1 MIDWFFS
8 SGKVKYSK
16 QLWRLNIWLYL
27 LPSNSEKKLNTMQ
40 TKNENGVK
48 KDANRENI
56 LKIAREIFSK
66 YGFKKTT
73 LDDIANAVRKG
84 KSSLYYYFESKEDL
98 FQAVI
103 MKEVDI
109 LAHELEIVINR
120 NTDPIDKLR
129 DYILTKL
136 TTFRSLAN
144 FYHAIENDVTAVGF
158 INDVKRRYDL
168 DEIRM
173 IKRILIEGVR
183 KNEFEIYDFNLAA
196 IGITTAIKGLEM
208 PLSAG
213 TYGNVNIENSVDIIL
228 KIICYGIMKR

>member
-1 MIDWFFS
+1 M
-8 SGKVKYSK
+8 
-16 QLWRLNIWLYL
+16 
-27 LPSNSEKKLNTMQ
+27 LPVLTQQKGNKMQ
-40 TKNENGVK
+40 TKNETGYK
-48 KDANRENI
+48 KDLNRENI

-84 KSSLYYYFESKEDL
+84 KSSLYYYFASKEDL

-158 INDVKRRYDL
+158 INDIKRRYEM

-213 TYGNVNIENSVDIIL
+213 TYGNVNLESSVDIIL
-228 KIICYGIMKR
+228 KIICYGIMKRGKPLFKNI

>member
-1 MIDWFFS
+1 
-8 SGKVKYSK
+8 
-16 QLWRLNIWLYL
+16 
-27 LPSNSEKKLNTMQ
+27 MQ
-40 TKNENGVK
+40 TKNGAGHK
-48 KDANRENI
+48 KDLNRENI

-84 KSSLYYYFESKEDL
+84 KSSLYYYFDSKEDL

-109 LAHELEIVINR
+109 LGHELDIVINR

-136 TTFRSLAN
+136 ATFRSLAN

-158 INDVKRRYDL
+158 INDMKRRYEL

-208 PLSAG
+208 PLTAG
-213 TYGNVNIENSVDIIL
+213 NYGNVNLESSVDIIL

>member
-1 MIDWFFS
+1 MQEF
-8 SGKVKYSK
+8 GK
-16 QLWRLNIWLYL
+16 
-27 LPSNSEKKLNTMQ
+27 
-40 TKNENGVK
+40 NGNK
-48 KDANRENI
+48 KDVNRETI

-84 KSSLYYYFESKEDL
+84 KSSLYYYFNSKEDL

-103 MKEVDI
+103 MKEVEI

-120 NTDPIDKLR
+120 NTDPVDKLR

-136 TTFRSLAN
+136 ATFRNLAN
-144 FYHAIENDVTAVGF
+144 FYHAIENDITAVGF
-158 INDVKRRYDL
+158 IDEVKLKYEQ

-213 TYGNVNIENSVDIIL
+213 NYGDVNLERSVDTIL

>member
-1 MIDWFFS
+1 M
-8 SGKVKYSK
+8 
-16 QLWRLNIWLYL
+16 Q
-27 LPSNSEKKLNTMQ
+27 NSTDTAN
-40 TKNENGVK
+40 K
-48 KDANRENI
+48 KDVNRENI

-66 YGFKKTT
+66 YGYKKTT

-84 KSSLYYYFESKEDL
+84 KSSLYYYFKSKEDL

-109 LAHELEIVINR
+109 LAYELEIVINR
-120 NTDPIDKLR
+120 NTDPVDKLR
-129 DYILTKL
+129 DYILTKMA
-136 TTFRSLAN
+136 TFRNLAN

-158 INDVKRRYDL
+158 IDEVKLKYEQ

-208 PLSAG
+208 PLAAG
-213 TYGNVNIENSVDIIL
+213 NYSNANLERSVDIIL
-228 KIICYGIMKR
+228 KIMCYGIMKR

>member
-1 MIDWFFS
+1 M
-8 SGKVKYSK
+8 
-16 QLWRLNIWLYL
+16 QRLA
-27 LPSNSEKKLNTMQ
+27 
-40 TKNENGVK
+40 KNGTK
-48 KDANRENI
+48 KDVNRENI
-56 LKIAREIFSK
+56 LKIARDIFSK

-84 KSSLYYYFESKEDL
+84 KSSLYYYFNSKEDL

-103 MKEVDI
+103 MKEVEI

-120 NTDPIDKLR
+120 NTDPVDKLR

-136 TTFRSLAN
+136 ATFRNLAN

-158 INDVKRRYDL
+158 IDEVKRKYEQ

-208 PLSAG
+208 PLTAG
-213 TYGNVNIENSVDIIL
+213 NYGDLNLERSVDIIL

>member
-1 MIDWFFS
+1 MFS
-8 SGKVKYSK
+8 ISNAAKVSK
-16 QLWRLNIWLYL
+16 
-27 LPSNSEKKLNTMQ
+27 MQ
-40 TKNENGVK
+40 NKTINGNK
-48 KDANRENI
+48 KDQNKENI

-66 YGFKKTT
+66 YGYKKTT
-73 LDDIANAVRKG
+73 LDDIASAVRKG
-84 KSSLYYYFESKEDL
+84 KSSLYYYFKSKEDL

-103 MKEVDI
+103 MKEIDI
-109 LAHELEIVINR
+109 LAYELEIVINR
-120 NTDPIDKLR
+120 NTDPVDKLR

-136 TTFRSLAN
+136 AIFRGLAN

-158 INDVKRRYDL
+158 IEEMKARYEK

-208 PLSAG
+208 PLTAG
-213 TYGNVNIENSVDIIL
+213 NYSEVDLERTVDIIL
-228 KIICYGIMKR
+228 KIMCYGIMKR

>member
-1 MIDWFFS
+1 M
-8 SGKVKYSK
+8 
-16 QLWRLNIWLYL
+16 
-27 LPSNSEKKLNTMQ
+27 TMQ
-40 TKNENGVK
+40 NNNENGSK
-48 KDANRENI
+48 KDMNRENI

-66 YGFKKTT
+66 YGYKKTT

-84 KSSLYYYFESKEDL
+84 KSSLYYYFKSKEDL

-103 MKEVDI
+103 MKEVEI
-109 LAHELEIVINR
+109 LGRELDKVINR
-120 NTDPIDKLR
+120 NTDPVDKLH
-129 DYILTKL
+129 DYVLTKL

-144 FYHAIENDVTAVGF
+144 FYNALENDVTAIGF
-158 INDVKRRYDL
+158 IEDIKDRYEQN
-168 DEIRM
+168 EIRM

-196 IGITTAIKGLEM
+196 IGITMAIKGLEM

-213 TYGNVNIENSVDIIL
+213 VYSNINLERSVDIIL

>member
-1 MIDWFFS
+1 
-8 SGKVKYSK
+8 
-16 QLWRLNIWLYL
+16 
-27 LPSNSEKKLNTMQ
+27 MQ
-40 TKNENGVK
+40 TKNENGQK
-48 KDANRENI
+48 KDLNRENI
-56 LKIAREIFSK
+56 LKIARDIFSK

-158 INDVKRRYDL
+158 INDIKRRYEQ

-213 TYGNVNIENSVDIIL
+213 IYGNVNLENSVDIIL

>member
-1 MIDWFFS
+1 
-8 SGKVKYSK
+8 
-16 QLWRLNIWLYL
+16 
-27 LPSNSEKKLNTMQ
+27 MQ
-40 TKNENGVK
+40 TKNGVGQK
-48 KDANRENI
+48 KDLNRENI
-56 LKIAREIFSK
+56 LKIARDIFSK

-73 LDDIANAVRKG
+73 LDDIASAVRKG

-109 LAHELEIVINR
+109 LGHELDIVINR

-136 TTFRSLAN
+136 KTFRSLAN

-158 INDVKRRYDL
+158 INDIKRRYEM

-208 PLSAG
+208 PLTAG
-213 TYGNVNIENSVDIIL
+213 NYGKVNLESSVDIIL

>member
-1 MIDWFFS
+1 M
-8 SGKVKYSK
+8 
-16 QLWRLNIWLYL
+16 LN
-27 LPSNSEKKLNTMQ
+27 KG
-40 TKNENGVK
+40 ENGNK
-48 KDANRENI
+48 KDLNRENI

-66 YGFKKTT
+66 YGYKKTT

-84 KSSLYYYFESKEDL
+84 KSSLYYYFKSKEDL

-109 LAHELEIVINR
+109 LGRELETVINR
-120 NTDPIDKLR
+120 NTDPVDKLR

-136 TTFRSLAN
+136 ATFRGLAN
-144 FYHAIENDVTAVGF
+144 FYHAIESDITAVGF
-158 INDVKRRYDL
+158 IEDVKRKYEQ

-183 KNEFEIYDFNLAA
+183 KNEFEIYDFSLAA

-208 PLSAG
+208 PLTAG
-213 TYGNVNIENSVDIIL
+213 TYGDANLEQTVDIIL
-228 KIICYGIMKR
+228 KIMCYGIMRR

>member
-1 MIDWFFS
+1 MQDI
-8 SGKVKYSK
+8 SK
-16 QLWRLNIWLYL
+16 
-27 LPSNSEKKLNTMQ
+27 
-40 TKNENGVK
+40 NGNK

-66 YGFKKTT
+66 YGYKKTT

-84 KSSLYYYFESKEDL
+84 KSSLYYYFKSKEDL

-103 MKEVDI
+103 MKEVEI
-109 LAHELEIVINR
+109 LAYELEIVINR
-120 NTDPIDKLR
+120 NTDPVDKLR
-129 DYILTKL
+129 DYILTKMA
-136 TTFRSLAN
+136 TFRNLAN
-144 FYHAIENDVTAVGF
+144 FYHAIENDITAVGF
-158 INDVKRRYDL
+158 IDEVKLKYEQ

-208 PLSAG
+208 PLAAG
-213 TYGNVNIENSVDIIL
+213 NYSDVNLERSVDIIL
-228 KIICYGIMKR
+228 KIMCYGIMKR

>member
-1 MIDWFFS
+1 MQNAS
-8 SGKVKYSK
+8 E
-16 QLWRLNIWLYL
+16 
-27 LPSNSEKKLNTMQ
+27 NST
-40 TKNENGVK
+40 K
-48 KDANRENI
+48 KDINRENI
-56 LKIAREIFSK
+56 LKIAQEIFSK
-66 YGFKKTT
+66 YGYKKTT

-84 KSSLYYYFESKEDL
+84 KSSLYYYFKSKEDL

-109 LAHELEIVINR
+109 LARELDKVVNR
-120 NTDPIDKLR
+120 NTDPVDKLR
-129 DYILTKL
+129 DYILTKIN
-136 TTFRSLAN
+136 TFRNLAN
-144 FYHAIENDVTAVGF
+144 FYHALENDVTALGF
-158 INDVKRRYDL
+158 IEEIKSRYEQ

-213 TYGNVNIENSVDIIL
+213 TYGTVNLERSVDIIL
-228 KIICYGIMKR
+228 KIMCYGIMKR

>member
-1 MIDWFFS
+1 
-8 SGKVKYSK
+8 
-16 QLWRLNIWLYL
+16 
-27 LPSNSEKKLNTMQ
+27 MQ
-40 TKNENGVK
+40 TKLENGNNK
-48 KDANRENI
+48 KDQNRENI

-84 KSSLYYYFESKEDL
+84 KSSLYYYFKSKEDL

-109 LAHELEIVINR
+109 LGHELEIVINR
-120 NTDPIDKLR
+120 NTDPVDKLR

-136 TTFRSLAN
+136 ATFRSLAN

-158 INDVKRRYDL
+158 IDEIKMRYEQ

-208 PLSAG
+208 PLTAG
-213 TYGNVNIENSVDIIL
+213 NYGDVNLERSVDIIL
-228 KIICYGIMKR
+228 KIMCYGIMKR

>member
-1 MIDWFFS
+1 MQ
-8 SGKVKYSK
+8 VK
-16 QLWRLNIWLYL
+16 
-27 LPSNSEKKLNTMQ
+27 SESVN
-40 TKNENGVK
+40 K
-48 KDANRENI
+48 KDQNRENI

-73 LDDIANAVRKG
+73 LDDIASAVRKG
-84 KSSLYYYFESKEDL
+84 KSSLYYYFKSKEDL
-98 FQAVI
+98 FHAVI
-103 MKEVDI
+103 MKEVEI
-109 LAHELEIVINR
+109 LAYELEIVINR
-120 NTDPIDKLR
+120 NTDPVDKLR

-136 TTFRSLAN
+136 ATFRGLAN

-158 INDVKRRYDL
+158 IEEIKIRYEQ

-208 PLSAG
+208 PLTAG
-213 TYGNVNIENSVDIIL
+213 TYGEVNLERTVDIIL
-228 KIICYGIMKR
+228 KIMCYGIMKR

>member
-1 MIDWFFS
+1 M
-8 SGKVKYSK
+8 
-16 QLWRLNIWLYL
+16 Q
-27 LPSNSEKKLNTMQ
+27 KKS
-40 TKNENGVK
+40 ENGLK
-48 KDANRENI
+48 KDQNREII

-84 KSSLYYYFESKEDL
+84 KSSLYYYFKSKEDL

-109 LAHELEIVINR
+109 LAHELDIVINR
-120 NTDPIDKLR
+120 NTDPVDKLR

-136 TTFRSLAN
+136 STFRSLAN

-158 INDVKRRYDL
+158 IDEIKIRYEQ

-208 PLSAG
+208 PLTAG
-213 TYGNVNIENSVDIIL
+213 NYSDVNLERSVDIIL
-228 KIICYGIMKR
+228 RIMCYGIMKR